1 MYRTHFL
8 ICQSSHTMGN
18 CGPLAVSFVVLLLF
32 PFPASALNFSS
43 SKGRKVTG
51 IASSSVNLT
60 WTFSGEVKRIELE
73 NASGPICVINSDKNV
88 TVDPY
93 YTGRISVLWNGKSP
107 GQVIFTLS
115 SILTTDEG
123 AFRCKIGSGGLLSP
137 STYQVVELTVLEAP
151 HITPFSSKQN
161 HTEGSAVNISCKAS
175 GKPLPDVAWVRNTK
189 VKSSGKEEAFLV
201 FSSIQRSDKGEY
213 KCRANNTVDV
223 TSIDATIVVYYKPKG
238 VTLTT
243 NAPQN
248 TVTQGDT
255 VKFTCKV
262 KEAKPQVSLYKFF
275 FNGRPVNVSNNNVYT
290 INNVKRSQNYGEYK
304 CIPRNDAGDGPEA
317 KATLNIQV
325 PAHFTVLPQNIT
337 VNTSTPIS
345 LTCKASGFPTPH
357 TRWEKSE
364 KILSHMEHLNI
375 PSSNRSAAGEY
386 MCTVG
391 NGVGE
396 EKTARAYVIVQYPP
410 TIQSVTP
417 SSSNSWIDQTVTL
430 ECHSDGVPTPTLT
443 WYKHNISEINRLRGR
458 GNKIQVTLRN
468 DRDFGDY
475 ICVAANGLPPSD
487 ERVTKINQIKKPGQ
501 PSIESIIQATFLTI
515 QWTAPAYDGGSPIIA
530 FRVTILK
537 GDTEIGSVNI
547 TNPLTKA
554 YSFRGL
560 ERDTSYTV
568 KVFSRNVVFEG
579 DPAVKT
585 LKTLY
590 EGAPDVVKIGDLSS
604 EIADD
609 TITLKWKKPE
619 NNGKV
624 ITMYTVYQRVVTD
637 GNVGQWTEVGNI
649 TDVSVRELKIT
660 LERGKVYQFA
670 ITATNEL
677 GESLKQDKA
686 DIQQVEAEGMPGP
699 TKGSRTVVDN
709 GVNNAIFSGAAVAGV
724 LLIIGVIVIII
735 LWRRRKSSIY
745 ENDEVSMDRLDSA
758 NHYEADDGFQEV
770 SRAEA
775 AHSRQASGPEAEA
788 NYAQVDMTKKKKNRR
803 PAPNDEYAQVDKSKK
818 TKRTKVAMTSR
829 KRPGE
834 LDYADLEDLRVG
846 LVPGPSG
853 ATAAGAVVRP
863 PAYEGTDYADIT
875 QFGVPQPDPTYA
887 NVSKGDV
894 TYSNMQSIA

>member
-223 TSIDATIVVYYKPKG
+223 TSIDATIVVY
-238 VTLTT
+238 
-243 NAPQN
+243 
-248 TVTQGDT
+248 
-255 VKFTCKV
+255 
-262 KEAKPQVSLYKFF
+262 
-275 FNGRPVNVSNNNVYT
+275 
-290 INNVKRSQNYGEYK
+290 
-304 CIPRNDAGDGPEA
+304 
-317 KATLNIQV
+317 
-325 PAHFTVLPQNIT
+325 
-337 VNTSTPIS
+337 
-345 LTCKASGFPTPH
+345 
-357 TRWEKSE
+357 
-364 KILSHMEHLNI
+364 
-375 PSSNRSAAGEY
+375 
-386 MCTVG
+386 
-391 NGVGE
+391 
-396 EKTARAYVIVQYPP
+396 YPP

-894 TYSNMQSIA
+894 TYSNMQKLEA